1 MQLTIMSNKMDRNAN
16 TLFAHSL
23 KSLGS
28 AHSVMIKVKLL
39 YWNIDVKSRFGG
51 ATRQLVVIFIEII
64 QLIL

>member
-1 MQLTIMSNKMDRNAN
+1 MQLTIMTNKIGRNAN

-39 YWNIDVKSRFGG
+39 
-51 ATRQLVVIFIEII
+51 
-64 QLIL
+64 